1 MAEQL
6 IKSRE
11 RVRKNAEV
19 FTPAW
24 LVSDMLDQQGIK
36 ELCYQPD
43 KTFMEPACGTGNFL
57 VQILERKFSVCKS
70 QKDYIISL
78 SSIYGVELMQDNV
91 DECRERLL
99 KMCDKKVPK
108 KLARKI
114 LQQNIAQGNFLEPDS
129 IWLYEYRWNDKLDGL
144 EQKRF
149 CLGSLMCKWGKS

>member
-1 MAEQL
+1 MTEQL

-70 QKDYIISL
+70 QKDYIVSL

-108 KLARKI
+108 KLAKKI
-114 LQQNIAQGNFLEPDS
+114 LRQNVVQGNFLEPDS
-129 IWLYEYRWNDKLDGL
+129 IWLYEYRWSDGL